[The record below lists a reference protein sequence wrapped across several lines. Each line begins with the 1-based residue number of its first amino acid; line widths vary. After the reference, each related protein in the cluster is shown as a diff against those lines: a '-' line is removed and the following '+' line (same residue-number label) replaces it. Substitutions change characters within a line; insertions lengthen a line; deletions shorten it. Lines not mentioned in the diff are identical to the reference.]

1 MTYRPWGLLDWT
13 LSLTAPRSWT
23 FVGALSTEER
33 SLAAWQWL
41 SQLSNISHN
50 RLLDI
55 RDFPSR
61 YAELQKDLLSKRGEE
76 FRRAGGNPNQI
87 SPKIELLTELHRIVA
102 IANEISGATED
113 SLVLDITSLPKR
125 FSFPLLRHFYQD
137 ANIKNLLL
145 TYTLPEKYST
155 DLSENATD
163 WLPLPGFH
171 GDGSSPQTLVVGI
184 GFMVENLQSHIA
196 TINRHEA
203 VKVLI
208 PMPAPLPILY
218 RTWEA
223 LYRLESPRSREKFD
237 HYRVGALDM
246 SSAFDRIASLSRES
260 DSSLSFAPFGP
271 KPLSAAMCLFAF
283 QHDCAVYYPQPRI
296 YNPLYS
302 TGVGVIEGKQ
312 AVFGYWVK
320 HDGIQFYIANKPDRQ
335 TKVST
340 KF

>member
-13 LSLTAPRSWT
+13 LGLTTRRSWT
-23 FVGALSTEER
+23 FVGALSTEKR

-41 SQLSNISHN
+41 NQLSDVSHN

-61 YAELQKDLLSKRGEE
+61 YTELQKDLLSKRTEE
-76 FRRAGGNPNQI
+76 FRSAGGKPPQET
-87 SPKIELLTELHRIVA
+87 PKIELLTELHRIVS
-102 IANEISGATED
+102 IASEISGATGD

-125 FSFPLLRHFYQD
+125 FSFPLLRHFHQN
-137 ANIKNLLL
+137 ANIKNLLV

-171 GDGSSPQTLVVGI
+171 GDGRSPQTLVVGI

-223 LYRLESPRSREKFD
+223 LYRLESPRLREKFE

-246 SSAFDRIASLSRES
+246 SSAFDRITSLSRES

-283 QHDCAVYYPQPRI
+283 QRDCAVYYPQPRI
-296 YNPLYS
+296 YNPRYS
-302 TGVGVIEGKQ
+302 TGVGVVEGKQ

-320 HDGIQFYIANKPDRQ
+320 HDGIQFYAAN
-335 TKVST
+335 
-340 KF
+340 